1 MTEYSLFLRFGAALL
16 IGVLIGL
23 QREYASSDTASN
35 NTKSELFAGARTFAL
50 MALLGASGALISDV
64 LGSPWVFIS
73 VSIVLGG
80 LIGVAYFIQ
89 ASQHDHMGQTTEVAA
104 LLTVIIGAISY
115 AHSIEFAV
123 ALGVAVTVLLAIK
136 WEMRNLIKVI
146 TREDVYATLRFAVI
160 TAIVLPLLPNQT
172 YGPPPLDVLNPYNIW
187 KMVVFISG
195 INFLGYILIKIVG
208 PKRGIGLSG
217 FLGGLVS
224 STANTLS
231 FSQRSNDKPELSK
244 PFATAIII
252 GWSVMFVRVLVEVAV
267 INKQLLFIV
276 WPPIVAMGTLGLIYS
291 IYLYLSQQA
300 IDEEEIQVS
309 NPFELGP
316 AIKFG
321 LLYALILI
329 GSKAAQTYLGVQ
341 GFYLSSFLAG
351 LADVDAITLSVADF
365 TLQPNGITLEMAERA
380 IVLAVISNTLV
391 KGGMVLALGSRLL
404 RRAAWPIFVV
414 MTAAGL
420 LITFLF

>member
-23 QREYASSDTASN
+23 QREYASSDSEE
-35 NTKSELFAGARTFAL
+35 ELFAGARTFAL
-50 MALLGASGALISDV
+50 MALFGASGALVSDA
-64 LGSPWVFIS
+64 LGSPWVFIG
-73 VSIVLGG
+73 VTIVLGV

-89 ASQHDHMGQTTEVAA
+89 ASQYAEMGQTTEVAA
-104 LLTVIIGAISY
+104 LLTVLIGAISY

-160 TAIVLPLLPNQT
+160 TAIVLPLLPDQA
-172 YGPPPLDVLNPYNIW
+172 YGPPPLDVLNPYNVW

-195 INFLGYILIKIVG
+195 INFLGYILIKVVG
-208 PKRGIGLSG
+208 TQRGIGLSG
-217 FLGGLVS
+217 LLGGLAS

-231 FSQRSNDKPELSK
+231 FSQRSKDEPELSK
-244 PFATAIII
+244 PFAMAIIV
-252 GWSVMFVRVLVEVAV
+252 GWSVMFIRVLVEVAV
-267 INKQLLFIV
+267 INSRLLLIL
-276 WPPIVAMGTLGLIYS
+276 WPPIVVMGVLGSLYS
-291 IYLYLSQQA
+291 VYLYISQQA
-300 IDEEEIQVS
+300 LDEEETHVS

-321 LLYALILI
+321 LLYALILVV
-329 GSKAAQTYLGVQ
+329 SKAAQTYLGVQ
-341 GFYLSSFLAG
+341 GLYISSFLAG
-351 LADVDAITLSVADF
+351 LADVDAITLSVADL
-365 TLQPNGITLEMAERA
+365 TLKPDGIALEMAERA

-391 KGGMVLALGSRLL
+391 KGGLVLSLGSRLL
-404 RRAAWPIFVV
+404 RRVVWPIFAV
-414 MTAAGL
+414 MVGTGL
-420 LITFLF
+420 LIAFLF